1 MESIASRHNAIVK
14 TFRALARGGG
24 HDGRVLLEGEHLVS
38 EALQAGVRIVTAA
51 LASRV
56 LTRAG
61 DAHHESVGRLAQQL
75 TSQGARVVSVTESVM
90 AAMSPVQT
98 PSGIVAVAEFAP
110 PPLERVLEG
119 RAPFVAVLAG
129 VQDPGNL
136 GAVVRTAEAAGATGL
151 VACLPSA
158 DPFGWKALRGAM
170 GSTFRLPVP
179 DRMPLHEALLA
190 ARRRGL
196 SVAAA
201 VPRGGTPMHQ
211 FDFRKP
217 MAILLGG
224 EGSGLND
231 EMIDNADSRVTI
243 PMRPPVESLNVAVS
257 AALILYEAF
266 RQREHHASHVSTHQ
280 GDIEGAR
287 RAE

>member
-1 MESIASRHNAIVK
+1 METIASRNNAVVK
-14 TFRALARGGG
+14 AFRALARGRGEN
-24 HDGRVLLEGEHLVS
+24 GRLLLEGEHLVS
-38 EALQAGVRIVTAA
+38 EAVEAGVRIATAA
-51 LASRV
+51 LAAR
-56 LTRAG
+56 LLKRG
-61 DAHHESVGRLAQQL
+61 GNAHHATVGRLAQRL
-75 TSQGARVVSVTESVM
+75 RAEGARVVSVTESVM

-98 PSGIVAVAEFAP
+98 PSGIVAIAEFTP

-119 RAPFVAVLAG
+119 ALPLVAVLAG

-151 VACLPSA
+151 IACVPSA

-179 DRMPLHEALLA
+179 DRIPLHEALLA

-196 SVAAA
+196 TIAAA
-201 VPRGGTPMHQ
+201 VPRGGTPMHELN
-211 FDFRKP
+211 FRRP

-224 EGSGLND
+224 EGVGLDKDVLDHAD
-231 EMIDNADSRVTI
+231 EQVTI
-243 PMRPPVESLNVAVS
+243 PMRAPVESLNVAVS

-266 RQREHHASHVSTHQ
+266 RQRGTGETP
-280 GDIEGAR
+280 GETP
-287 RAE
+287 